1 MWAKLDKKRI
11 ALYSLCVLL
20 FIVAGILQYI
30 DEDLPMFSAK
40 ICNLIANLIFFVLI
54 FLWGISIKNRIV
66 DKPTKIRLLTAAG
79 LIFFWFLIRYI
90 KYDSF
95 GEKDTAG
102 RYLWYLYYVPQCFVP
117 PIALIT
123 ALGIIRKNKHTI
135 NKWLYLIFIPAF
147 VFTSLILTNDLHQ
160 LVFSFRNNF
169 ENFSSDYR
177 HEIIYYMTMGWIILS
192 IISFIAVLF
201 FKCSIS
207 ACKKRIWIP
216 ICVFIIC
223 GVTSFLCFLFAT
235 RSYKIPEL
243 ISFSFIL
250 ILESCIFIGL
260 IPSNENYEKYFAI
273 SDVSSIITNKN
284 IKLIYHSANFLL
296 ATKKQCEEA
305 KINGSVFL
313 NENFRLSC
321 KTISGGYV
329 FYLEDLSQIN
339 KLLNKLS
346 SINEELLEESE
357 MIIYE
362 NELKEKNASLE
373 QKNQLYSKM
382 FCVVSDSIA
391 SINNLLDEIDKNSK
405 KYKQNLKIAC
415 VYLAYIKRR
424 SNLEVISNGNKTID
438 INEIILSINESL
450 IYVSDLGIKTS
461 LTNKTMGKFD
471 SNICILLYEFF
482 QMCVKFNLSNMS
494 NIHVQLISLDDY
506 ISISI
511 LMNKATHSF
520 IDFKNDDIKKFNG
533 KINILKNAEGLY
545 ETLTLKYGGEDK

>member
-177 HEIIYYMTMGWIILS
+177 H
-192 IISFIAVLF
+192 
-201 FKCSIS
+201 
-207 ACKKRIWIP
+207 
-216 ICVFIIC
+216 
-223 GVTSFLCFLFAT
+223 
-235 RSYKIPEL
+235 
-243 ISFSFIL
+243 
-250 ILESCIFIGL
+250 
-260 IPSNENYEKYFAI
+260 
-273 SDVSSIITNKN
+273 
-284 IKLIYHSANFLL
+284 
-296 ATKKQCEEA
+296 
-305 KINGSVFL
+305 
-313 NENFRLSC
+313 
-321 KTISGGYV
+321 
-329 FYLEDLSQIN
+329 
-339 KLLNKLS
+339 
-346 SINEELLEESE
+346 
-357 MIIYE
+357 
-362 NELKEKNASLE
+362 
-373 QKNQLYSKM
+373 
-382 FCVVSDSIA
+382 
-391 SINNLLDEIDKNSK
+391 
-405 KYKQNLKIAC
+405 
-415 VYLAYIKRR
+415 
-424 SNLEVISNGNKTID
+424 
-438 INEIILSINESL
+438 
-450 IYVSDLGIKTS
+450 
-461 LTNKTMGKFD
+461 
-471 SNICILLYEFF
+471 
-482 QMCVKFNLSNMS
+482 
-494 NIHVQLISLDDY
+494 
-506 ISISI
+506 
-511 LMNKATHSF
+511 
-520 IDFKNDDIKKFNG
+520 
-533 KINILKNAEGLY
+533 
-545 ETLTLKYGGEDK
+545 